1 MTATWQSHG
10 ACKGSD
16 PDQYFPHPY
25 VSHAQ
30 IASIRAMCEACP
42 VRRECADWGIHHEQ
56 LGIWGGTTDRQR
68 REIRRKLGI
77 ILDTPKPDR
86 LYIGGRAK
94 GEEEPPFPQKD
105 KRERDQRE
113 KERSGQERDSSLA
126 RL

>member
-1 MTATWQSHG
+1 MTLKPTPTWQSHG

-30 IASIRAMCEACP
+30 IVSIRAVCEACP

-77 ILDTPKPDR
+77 ILDTPKTER
-86 LYIGGRAK
+86 LYNR
-94 GEEEPPFPQKD
+94 
-105 KRERDQRE
+105 
-113 KERSGQERDSSLA
+113 RSA
-126 RL
+126 

>member
-1 MTATWQSHG
+1 MTATWQSQG

-16 PDQYFPHPY
+16 PDQYFPHPH

-30 IASIRAMCEACP
+30 IVSIRAVCEACP

-77 ILDTPKPDR
+77 ILDTPKPV
-86 LYIGGRAK
+86 YIGGRAK
-94 GEEEPPFPQKD
+94 GEEP
-105 KRERDQRE
+105 RSRD
-113 KERSGQERDSSLA
+113 
-126 RL
+126 

>member
-1 MTATWQSHG
+1 VTPEPNVTWQSQG

-30 IASIRAMCEACP
+30 IVSIRAVCEACP

-77 ILDTPKPDR
+77 ILDTPKTER
-86 LYIGGRAK
+86 LYNR
-94 GEEEPPFPQKD
+94 
-105 KRERDQRE
+105 
-113 KERSGQERDSSLA
+113 RSA
-126 RL
+126 